1 MINGSMKWLLR
12 FEKRISD
19 KDIIRSMICN
29 SNQEFFPYLNSIADS
44 RAFALLS
51 INTWRELSYLLNL
64 TPLQV
69 EQIINNPSYIEF
81 KIPKKKGKPRLIC
94 QPNVELM
101 KIQRRLNLYFQAI
114 YEFHIPS
121 CVHGF
126 ISKSN
131 TANRSIVTNAKP
143 HIGKRNILVIDLK
156 DFFTT
161 IRAKRVKNLFS
172 SWGIND
178 EIASTL
184 ALLCT
189 YKGTLP
195 MGAPT
200 SPIVSN
206 LCSYELDMKLMR
218 FCELNQVTY
227 SRYADDLT
235 FSSNGNISDELI
247 QSLIQ
252 MIRENGFEINYK
264 KLRRIGSHRKQKITG
279 IIVNQK
285 LSVER
290 KLKKKIRA
298 IEHDIKLNGIAK
310 AAERHFGSS
319 NPVSDE
325 IQNKFQRKINGLKSF
340 RDMVEIKN

>member
-1 MINGSMKWLLR
+1 M
-12 FEKRISD
+12 
-19 KDIIRSMICN
+19 
-29 SNQEFFPYLNSIADS
+29 
-44 RAFALLS
+44 
-51 INTWRELSYLLNL
+51 
-64 TPLQV
+64 
-69 EQIINNPSYIEF
+69 
-81 KIPKKKGKPRLIC
+81 
-94 QPNVELM
+94 
-101 KIQRRLNLYFQAI
+101 
-114 YEFHIPS
+114 
-121 CVHGF
+121 
-126 ISKSN
+126 
-131 TANRSIVTNAKP
+131 ANRSIVTNAKP
-143 HIGKRNILVIDLK
+143 HIGKKNILVIDLK

-200 SPIVSN
+200 SPILSN
-206 LCSYELDMKLMR
+206 LCSYELDLKLMQ
-218 FCELNQVTY
+218 FCELNHVTY

-235 FSSNGNISDELI
+235 FSSNENISDELI
-247 QSLIQ
+247 QSIIQ
-252 MIRENGFEINYK
+252 LIRENGFEINYK
-264 KLRRIGSHRKQKITG
+264 KLRRIGSNRKQKITG
-279 IIVNQK
+279 IIVNEK

-290 KLKKKIRA
+290 KLKKRLRA
-298 IEHDIKLNGIAK
+298 IEHDIKLNGMAK

>member
-1 MINGSMKWLLR
+1 MKWLLR

-19 KDIIRSMICN
+19 KDIIRTMICN
-29 SNQEFFPYLNSIADS
+29 TNQEFFPYLNSIADS

-126 ISKSN
+126 VSKSN
-131 TANRSIVTNAKP
+131 MANRSIVTNAKP
-143 HIGKRNILVIDLK
+143 HIGKKNILVIDLK

-200 SPIVSN
+200 SPILSN
-206 LCSYELDMKLMR
+206 LCSYELDLKLMQ
-218 FCELNQVTY
+218 FCELNHVTY

-235 FSSNGNISDELI
+235 FSSNENISDELI
-247 QSLIQ
+247 QSLIH

-264 KLRRIGSHRKQKITG
+264 KLRRIGSNRKQKITG
-279 IIVNQK
+279 IIVNNK

-290 KLKKKIRA
+290 KLKKRLRA
-298 IEHDIKLNGIAK
+298 IEHDIKLNGMAK

-325 IQNKFQRKINGLKSF
+325 IQNNFQRKIGGLKSF
-340 RDMVEIKN
+340 VFMVESQN

>member
-1 MINGSMKWLLR
+1 MKWLLR

-94 QPNVELM
+94 QPNAELM

-126 ISKSN
+126 VSKSN

-143 HIGKRNILVIDLK
+143 HIGKKNILVIDLK

-161 IRAKRVKNLFS
+161 IRAKRVKKLFS

-218 FCELNQVTY
+218 FCELNQVNY

-235 FSSNGNISDELI
+235 FSSNENISDELI

-264 KLRRIGSHRKQKITG
+264 KLRRIGSYRKQKITG
-279 IIVNQK
+279 IIVNEK

-290 KLKKKIRA
+290 KLKKKLRA

-319 NPVSDE
+319 KPVSDE

>member
-1 MINGSMKWLLR
+1 
-12 FEKRISD
+12 
-19 KDIIRSMICN
+19 
-29 SNQEFFPYLNSIADS
+29 
-44 RAFALLS
+44 
-51 INTWRELSYLLNL
+51 
-64 TPLQV
+64 
-69 EQIINNPSYIEF
+69 
-81 KIPKKKGKPRLIC
+81 
-94 QPNVELM
+94 
-101 KIQRRLNLYFQAI
+101 
-114 YEFHIPS
+114 
-121 CVHGF
+121 
-126 ISKSN
+126 
-131 TANRSIVTNAKP
+131 
-143 HIGKRNILVIDLK
+143 
-156 DFFTT
+156 
-161 IRAKRVKNLFS
+161 
-172 SWGIND
+172 
-178 EIASTL
+178 
-184 ALLCT
+184 
-189 YKGTLP
+189 

-235 FSSNGNISDELI
+235 FSSNENISDELI

-252 MIRENGFEINYK
+252 IIRENGFEINYK
-264 KLRRIGSHRKQKITG
+264 KLRRIGSYRKQKITG
-279 IIVNQK
+279 IIVNEK

-290 KLKKKIRA
+290 KLKKKLRA

>member
-19 KDIIRSMICN
+19 KDIIRTMICN

-69 EQIINNPSYIEF
+69 EQIINNPRYIEF

-94 QPNVELM
+94 QPNAELM

-126 ISKSN
+126 VSKSN

-143 HIGKRNILVIDLK
+143 HIGKKNILVIDLK

-161 IRAKRVKNLFS
+161 IRAKRVKNLFI

-279 IIVNQK
+279 IIVNEK

-298 IEHDIKLNGIAK
+298 IEHDIKFNGIAK
-310 AAERHFGSS
+310 AAKRHFGSS
-319 NPVSDE
+319 KPVSDE

>member
-1 MINGSMKWLLR
+1 MEAIRKMILT
-12 FEKRISD
+12 
-19 KDIIRSMICN
+19 
-29 SNQEFFPYLNSIADS
+29 SNQEIFPYSNSIADS

-51 INTWRELSYLLNL
+51 ISNWRELSTLLKL
-64 TPLQV
+64 TPLHLEQV
-69 EQIINNPSYIEF
+69 INSPSYTEF
-81 KIPKKKGKPRLIC
+81 KLPKKKGKPRLIC
-94 QPNVELM
+94 KPNDELM

-114 YEFHIPS
+114 YEFHIPP

-126 ISKSN
+126 VPKSN
-131 TANRSIVTNAKP
+131 TANRSIITNAKP
-143 HIGKRNILVIDLK
+143 HIDKKNILVIDLK

-235 FSSNGNISDELI
+235 FSSNGNISNELI

-279 IIVNQK
+279 IIVNEK

-298 IEHDIKLNGIAK
+298 IEHDIKING
-310 AAERHFGSS
+310 AANATENHFKLEEPANS
-319 NPVSDE
+319 E
-325 IQNKFQRKINGLKSF
+325 IQRQFLNKIHGLKSF
-340 RDMVEIKN
+340 VKLVECVSAKKEK

>member
-126 ISKSN
+126 VSKSN

-143 HIGKRNILVIDLK
+143 HIGKKNILVIDLK

-161 IRAKRVKNLFS
+161 IRAKRVKELFI
-172 SWGIND
+172 SWGINN
-178 EIASTL
+178 EIATSL

-189 YKGTLP
+189 YKGNLP

-279 IIVNQK
+279 IIVNEK

-298 IEHDIKLNGIAK
+298 IEHDIKFNGIAK

-319 NPVSDE
+319 NPVSDA
-325 IQNKFQRKINGLKSF
+325 IKNKFQRKINGLKSF